1 MEVRKLSPV
10 HKNGAREI
18 FCLVERGQ
26 IEDWADYEEYLADEV
41 VKNYDDFKEQWEL
54 NYPDKQQ
61 WFSFGFIEDADNGY
75 RGVWINNRLVLNILP
90 EPPMPGDTVDEPEFV
105 QWLTGNALKI

>member
-1 MEVRKLSPV
+1 MNAQPCTAETWEALEKLFVEVRKLSPV

-41 VKNYDDFKEQWEL
+41 VKNTSPY
-54 NYPDKQQ
+54 
-61 WFSFGFIEDADNGY
+61 
-75 RGVWINNRLVLNILP
+75 
-90 EPPMPGDTVDEPEFV
+90 
-105 QWLTGNALKI
+105 